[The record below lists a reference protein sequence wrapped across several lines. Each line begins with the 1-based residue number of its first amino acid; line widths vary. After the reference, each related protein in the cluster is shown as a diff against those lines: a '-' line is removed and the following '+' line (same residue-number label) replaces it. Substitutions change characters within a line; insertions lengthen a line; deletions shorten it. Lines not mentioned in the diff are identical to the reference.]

1 MVCTPESE
9 CYYYHHLIQSQI
21 CQLRLFLDP
30 PLSADRRKLDS
41 STSRQNAFVCYWYRA
56 NINKAIIIN
65 PAAITEDFIILL
77 LVKLEPL
84 YSRFTIW
91 VCSSGKVAQQIIK
104 DSAKED

>member
-1 MVCTPESE
+1 M
-9 CYYYHHLIQSQI
+9 
-21 CQLRLFLDP
+21 
-30 PLSADRRKLDS
+30 
-41 STSRQNAFVCYWYRA
+41 
-56 NINKAIIIN
+56 IN

-91 VCSSGKVAQQIIK
+91 VCSSVKVAQQIIK